1 MYEKAEL
8 NILKNRVTNLELEIM
23 SLKAEI
29 KFLRMDI
36 VHTMSQKIN
45 IKSYQYPEWDKKRK
59 SWR

>member
-36 VHTMSQKIN
+36 VHTMSLSG
-45 IKSYQYPEWDKKRK
+45 IKKLKHGNNN
-59 SWR
+59 